1 MYLRGFTLG
10 EKIRLIF
17 DEFLYLT
24 TDGRFFFFFFWR
36 EKKRRTFLLSL
47 GAERYL
53 HTKVCADYDTERER
67 ERERDCIRKRPR
79 VNDFTLCLLGVVSI
93 MCLVVLK
100 GLLSQLV

>member
-10 EKIRLIF
+10 EKIRLVF

-24 TDGRFFFFFFWR
+24 DDFFFDFWR
-36 EKKRRTFLLSL
+36 EKKRRTFLLFL